1 MRVVLREP
9 VVHFVA
15 LGAVLFAANALFAPK
30 RESPKAAVVSTTIR
44 VPKELSGEDKRKWID
59 EEVLYREGLARGLEK
74 DDPKIKQ
81 RIAGNMQRV
90 LEGQIVLAKASDA
103 ELRAFFDANQARWA
117 KSELYDFTNVF
128 VADSDQK
135 RAGELLA
142 QLSGGADP
150 NGMGDT
156 FSGGRKY
163 RKRALEDLGEAFG
176 PEFVAGLADQKPG
189 TWAIRRSRHGLHVI
203 RVDAKTPAQP
213 PSFDAMR
220 GEIEVAYDEK
230 RRNERLASAVAD
242 LRKKYAVE

>member
-1 MRVVLREP
+1 MLREP
-9 VVHFVA
+9 IVHFLV
-15 LGAVLFAANALFAPK
+15 LGALLFAANGVVAPK
-30 RESPKAAVVSTTIR
+30 RESPKAAVVSTKIV
-44 VPKELSGEDKRKWID
+44 VPKELAGDDKRKWID

-90 LEGQIVLAKASDA
+90 LEGQIVLPKATEA
-103 ELRAFFDANQARWA
+103 ELRAFFAANEARWA
-117 KSELYDFTNVF
+117 KSELFDFTNVF

-150 NGMGDT
+150 SGMGDT

-163 RKRALEDLGEAFG
+163 RRRATEDLSEAFG
-176 PEFVAGLADQKPG
+176 AEFVAGFAEQKPG

-203 RVDAKTPAQP
+203 RIDAKTPAAP
-213 PSFDAMR
+213 ASFEATR
-220 GEIEVAYDEK
+220 GEIELAFDEK
-230 RRNERLASAVAD
+230 RKNERLGAAVAE

>member
-1 MRVVLREP
+1 MTVVLREP
-9 VVHFVA
+9 VVHFLA
-15 LGAVLFAANALFAPK
+15 LGALLFAANAVFAPK
-30 RESPKAAVVSTTIR
+30 RDVPKAAVVSTTIR
-44 VPKELSGEDKRKWID
+44 VPKEVSGDDRRKWID

-74 DDPKIKQ
+74 DDPKIRQ
-81 RIAGNMQRV
+81 RIASNMQRV
-90 LEGQIVLAKASDA
+90 LEGQIVLPKASDE
-103 ELRAFFDANQARWA
+103 ELRAFFATNEARWA

-135 RAGELLA
+135 RAGDLLA
-142 QLSGGADP
+142 QLSAGADP

-176 PEFVAGLADQKPG
+176 AEFVAGFADQRAG

-203 RVDAKTPAQP
+203 RVDAKTPAQAA
-213 PSFDAMR
+213 SFEAMR

-230 RRNERLASAVAD
+230 RKNERLAAAIAE